1 MQIIADPKHFGGVK
15 ITFSENK
22 ESYQVEYFVW

>member
-1 MQIIADPKHFGGVK
+1 MRIIADPKHFGGVK

-22 ESYQVEYFVW
+22 ESYKVEYFVW